1 MADYDTSELGS
12 DATGADEPV
21 DFAAADFGTRAQL
34 LPLLPLT
41 QGVVFPQ
48 MVVTIALET
57 DEAKRAAAAAEQAGR
72 RLILVPRVDGR
83 YAKVGTIAQVEN
95 AGELPNGALAAVIR
109 GVGRARVG
117 TGSVGNEGALHVE
130 VEPVDDPA
138 PTERERELAKEYRTV
153 VETILEHRGARRIGD
168 VLAGV
173 DTPGQLADMAAYAPD
188 LELEQRVELLETID
202 VEARLLLAL
211 SWARETLAELELK
224 DRIRS
229 EVSDGLDQ
237 QQREMLLRR
246 QMDAIRKELGE
257 GDDDAAAEYRARA
270 AEMDLPDSVRAAV
283 DKELDK
289 FERMG
294 AQNPEQAW
302 VRNWLDAVLDLPWG
316 TFVTEDADLDAA
328 RAVLD
333 ADHDGLD
340 DVKERILEFLAVR
353 VLRRERGLGTAA
365 SGRGSGAILG
375 LVGPPGVGK
384 TSLGESVAH
393 ALGRPFV
400 RIAVG
405 GVRDEAEIRGHRRT
419 YVGARAGRI
428 VRALTEAKAMNP
440 VVLIDEVDKLQA
452 GGWSGDPASALL
464 EVLDPAQ
471 NHTFR
476 DHYLELD
483 LDLSDVLFLT
493 TANVFDTIPG
503 PLLDRM
509 EIVQLD
515 GYTADEKVAIAKHHL
530 FPRQREKAG
539 LRDDELAVT
548 DAALHAL
555 VGGWTREAGVRGL
568 ERQLGKI
575 TRKAARKIAGGDATT
590 VVVDVDTLNDYVGR
604 PRFHDEDATR
614 APVPGLATGLA
625 VTGAGGDVLTI
636 EVTAMD
642 GEPGLQVTGQ
652 LGDVMSESAQIA
664 LSFVRANAEE
674 LHVPSGAFDHRKFHL
689 HVPSGAIP
697 KDGPS
702 AGITMT
708 TALASLVTGR
718 PVRPE
723 VAMTGEVTLQGR
735 VLPIGGL
742 KQKVLAAHRAGITD
756 VVMPFDN
763 EPDIDD
769 VPEAVRDA
777 INFHPVRN
785 VREVLAI
792 ALEPEP
798 VVVTAQAA

>member
-1 MADYDTSELGS
+1 MSDTQ
-12 DATGADEPV
+12 T
-21 DFAAADFGTRAQL
+21 QL

-41 QGVVFPQ
+41 QGVVLPQ

-57 DEAKRAAAAAEQAGR
+57 DEAKRAGAAAADAR
-72 RLILVPRVDGR
+72 NLIVLVPRIDGR
-83 YAKVGTIAQVEN
+83 YATVGTIAAIES
-95 AGELPNGALAAVIR
+95 AGDLPNGTRALVIR
-109 GVGRARVG
+109 GVGRARIG
-117 TGSVGNEGALHVE
+117 TGEVGAHGALHVR
-130 VEPVDDPA
+130 VEPVDDTP
-138 PTERERELAKEYRTV
+138 PTTRARELAREYRAV
-153 VETILEHRGARRIGD
+153 VETILEHRGARRIAD

-173 DTPGQLADMAAYAPD
+173 DEPGALADTAGYSPD
-188 LELEQRVELLETID
+188 LTMEQRVELLETID
-202 VEARLLLAL
+202 VETRLELVLAW
-211 SWARETLAELELK
+211 SRSILADLELK
-224 DRIRS
+224 EKIR
-229 EVSDGLDQ
+229 ENVTDDLEA

-257 GDDDAAAEYRARA
+257 GDDDVVAEYRAKFA
-270 AEMDLPDSVRAAV
+270 DMQLPDAVREAV
-283 DKELDK
+283 DKELDR

-302 VRNWLDAVLDLPWG
+302 VRNWLDAVADLPWG
-316 TFVTEDADLDAA
+316 EFADEHSDLREA

-333 ADHDGLD
+333 ADHEGLS
-340 DVKERILEFLAVR
+340 DVKDRILEFLAVR
-353 VLRRERGLGTAA
+353 VLRRERGLGTV
-365 SGRGSGAILG
+365 SGRGSGAILA

-384 TSLGESVAH
+384 TSLGESVAR

-400 RIAVG
+400 RVAVG

-419 YVGARAGRI
+419 YVGARPGRI

-440 VVLIDEVDKLQA
+440 VVLIDEVDKLQS

-483 LDLSDVLFLT
+483 LDLSDVLFLA
-493 TANVFDTIPG
+493 TANMLETIPA

-509 EIVQLD
+509 ELVQLD
-515 GYTADEKVAIAKHHL
+515 GYTEDEKVAIAKHHL

-539 LRDDELAVT
+539 LRDDELAIT
-548 DAALHAL
+548 DAAFHAL
-555 VGGWTREAGVRGL
+555 VSGWTREAGVRDL
-568 ERQLGKI
+568 ERQIGKI
-575 TRKAARKIAGGDATT
+575 TRKAVRKIASGETTT
-590 VVVDVDTLNDYVGR
+590 VTVDDDDLKELVGR
-604 PRFHDEDATR
+604 PRFRNEDASR
-614 APVPGLATGLA
+614 APIPGLATGLA

-636 EVTAMD
+636 EVTSMD
-642 GEPGLQVTGQ
+642 GDTGMQVTGQ

-664 LSFVRANAEE
+664 LSFVRANATE
-674 LHVPSGAFDHRKFHL
+674 LGVPDDAFQHRKFHL

-718 PVRPE
+718 PVKAN
-723 VAMTGEVTLQGR
+723 VGMTGEVTLQGR
-735 VLPIGGL
+735 VLPIGGV
-742 KQKVLAAHRAGITD
+742 KQKLLAAHRAGLTD
-756 VVMPFDN
+756 VVIPIDN
-763 EPDIDD
+763 EPDLDD
-769 VPEAVRDA
+769 VPEQVREQLHV
-777 INFHPVRN
+777 HPVRD

-792 ALEPEP
+792 ALS
-798 VVVTAQAA
+798 

>member
-1 MADYDTSELGS
+1 MTEQDVTHKDFSES
-12 DATGADEPV
+12 
-21 DFAAADFGTRAQL
+21 GTRAEL

-57 DEAKRAAAAAEQAGR
+57 EEAKRAGAAAEQAGR
-72 RLILVPRVDGR
+72 RLILVPKIDDL
-83 YAKVGTIAQVEN
+83 YAKVGTIAKIEN
-95 AGELPNGALAAVIR
+95 AGELPNGTLALVIR

-117 TGSVGNEGALHVE
+117 SGSVGNEGALHVQ
-130 VEPVDDPA
+130 VEPVDEPA
-138 PTERERELAKEYRTV
+138 ATDRARELAKEYRAV
-153 VETILEHRGARRIGD
+153 VETILEKRGAGRIGD

-202 VEARLLLAL
+202 VEARLELAL
-211 SWARETLAELELK
+211 GWARETLATLELK
-224 DRIRS
+224 DRIRN

-257 GDDDAAAEYRARA
+257 GEEDAVAEYRARA
-270 AEMDLPDSVRAAV
+270 DALELPEKVRAAV
-283 DKELDK
+283 NKELDK

-302 VRNWLDAVLDLPWG
+302 VRNWLDAVLDIPWG
-316 TFVTEDADLDAA
+316 TYVTEDADLEAA
-328 RAVLD
+328 RTILD

-384 TSLGESVAH
+384 TSLGESVARS
-393 ALGRPFV
+393 LGRPFV

-428 VRALTEAKAMNP
+428 VHALTEAKAMNP

-452 GGWSGDPASALL
+452 GGWSGDPSSALL

-493 TANVFDTIPG
+493 TANVLDTIPG

-515 GYTADEKVAIAKHHL
+515 GYTEDEKVAIAKHHL

-548 DAALHAL
+548 DEAFHAL
-555 VGGWTREAGVRGL
+555 VAGWTREAGVRNL
-568 ERQLGKI
+568 ERQLGKVV
-575 TRKAARKIAGGDATT
+575 RKAARKVAAGDTDT
-590 VVVDVDTLNDYVGR
+590 VVVDTDTLNDYVGR
-604 PRFHDEDATR
+604 PRFHAEDATR

-642 GEPGLQVTGQ
+642 GESGLQVTGQ

-664 LSFVRANAEE
+664 LSFVRANANE
-674 LHVPSGAFDHRKFHL
+674 LGVPADAFDKRRFHL

-718 PVRPE
+718 PVKPE

-756 VVMPFDN
+756 VVMPIDN

-769 VPEAVRDA
+769 VPEAVRGA
-777 INFHPVRN
+777 ITFHPVRN
-785 VREVLAI
+785 VREVLEI
-792 ALEPEP
+792 AL
-798 VVVTAQAA
+798 A

>member
-1 MADYDTSELGS
+1 MSDTITE
-12 DATGADEPV
+12 
-21 DFAAADFGTRAQL
+21 L

-57 DEAKRAAAAAEQAGR
+57 DEAKHAGAAATEAGDR
-72 RLILVPRVDGR
+72 IVLVPRVDGS
-83 YAKVGTIAQVEN
+83 YARVGTVAAIES
-95 AGELPNGALAAVIR
+95 AGDLPNGTRALVIR

-117 TGSVGNEGALHVE
+117 TGEIGAYGALHVH
-130 VEPVDDPA
+130 VDAVDEPAATPRA
-138 PTERERELAKEYRTV
+138 RELAREYRAV
-153 VETILEHRGARRIGD
+153 VETILEQRGARRIAD

-173 DTPGQLADMAAYAPD
+173 DDPGQLADTAAYSPD
-188 LELEQRVELLETID
+188 LTMEQRVQLLETID
-202 VEARLLLAL
+202 VEERLELAL
-211 SWARETLAELELK
+211 LWAREALADLELK
-224 DRIRS
+224 DKIRT
-229 EVSDGLDQ
+229 EVTDDLDK

-246 QMDAIRKELGE
+246 QLDAIRKELGE
-257 GDDDAAAEYRARA
+257 ADDDIVAEYRAKLA
-270 AEMDLPDSVRAAV
+270 DKALPDAARLAV
-283 DKELDK
+283 DKELDRL
-289 FERMG
+289 ERMG
-294 AQNPEQAW
+294 NQNPEQAW
-302 VRNWLDAVLDLPWG
+302 VRNWLDAVVELPWG
-316 TFVTEDADLDAA
+316 EFSEEHSDLDAA
-328 RAVLD
+328 RAILD
-333 ADHDGLD
+333 ADHEGLA
-340 DVKERILEFLAVR
+340 DVKDRILEFLAVR
-353 VLRRERGLGTAA
+353 VLRRERGLGAV
-365 SGRGSGAILG
+365 SGRGSGAILA

-384 TSLGESVAH
+384 TSLGESVAR

-400 RIAVG
+400 RVAVG

-419 YVGARAGRI
+419 YVGARPGRI

-493 TANVFDTIPG
+493 TANVLETIPA

-509 EIVQLD
+509 ELVQLD
-515 GYTADEKVAIAKHHL
+515 GYTEDEKVSIAKHHL

-539 LRDDELAVT
+539 LRDDELQVT

-555 VGGWTREAGVRGL
+555 VEGWTREAGVRGL

-575 TRKAARKIAGGDATT
+575 TRKATRKIAVAQQQEI
-590 VVVDVDTLNDYVGR
+590 VVDEGDLKEYVGR
-604 PRFHDEDATR
+604 RRFRGDDATR
-614 APVPGLATGLA
+614 AEIPGLATGLA

-636 EVTAMD
+636 EVTSME
-642 GEPGLQVTGQ
+642 GETGMQVTGQ

-664 LSFVRANAEE
+664 LSFVRANADE
-674 LHVPSGAFDHRKFHL
+674 LGVADDAFTHRRFHL
-689 HVPSGAIP
+689 HVPSGAVP

-718 PVRPE
+718 PVK
-723 VAMTGEVTLQGR
+723 AKLGMTGEVTLQGR
-735 VLPIGGL
+735 VLPIGGV
-742 KQKVLAAHRAGITD
+742 KQKLLAAQRAGLTD
-756 VVMPFDN
+756 VIIPADN
-763 EPDIDD
+763 EPDLDD
-769 VPEAVRDA
+769 VPEQVREQLHV
-777 INFHPVRN
+777 HPVHD
-785 VREVLAI
+785 VREVLAF
-792 ALEPEP
+792 AL
-798 VVVTAQAA
+798 A

>member
-1 MADYDTSELGS
+1 MTDNTTDYDTPQFDS
-12 DATGADEPV
+12 DEAGI
-21 DFAAADFGTRAQL
+21 GTET

-57 DEAKRAAAAAEQAGR
+57 DEAKRAGAAAEQAGR
-72 RLILVPRVDGR
+72 RIVLVPRVDGV
-83 YAKVGTIAQVEN
+83 YASVGTIAQIEN
-95 AGELPNGALAAVIR
+95 AGELPNGTLAMVIR
-109 GVGRARVG
+109 GVSRARVG
-117 TGSVGNEGALHVE
+117 SGSVGNEGALHVR
-130 VEPVDDPA
+130 VEPVDDPE
-138 PTERERELAKEYRTV
+138 PTARARELAQEYRVV
-153 VETILEHRGARRIGD
+153 VETILEHRGARRIAD

-202 VEARLLLAL
+202 VEARLELAL
-211 SWARETLAELELK
+211 SWARETLADLELK
-224 DRIRS
+224 DKIRS
-229 EVSDGLDQ
+229 EVTEGIDQ

-246 QMDAIRKELGE
+246 QMDAIRKELGD
-257 GDDDAAAEYRARA
+257 GDDDEAGQYRARA
-270 AEMDLPDSVRAAV
+270 AELDLPESVRAAV
-283 DKELDK
+283 DKELDR

-316 TFVTEDADLDAA
+316 TYVTEDADLDAA
-328 RAVLD
+328 RSVLD
-333 ADHDGLD
+333 TDHDGLD

-384 TSLGESVAH
+384 TSLGESVAR

-419 YVGARAGRI
+419 YVGARPGRI

-493 TANVFDTIPG
+493 TANVLDTIPG

-509 EIVQLD
+509 ELVQLD
-515 GYTADEKVAIAKHHL
+515 GYTEDEKVAIAEHHL

-539 LRDDELAVT
+539 LREDELQVT

-555 VGGWTREAGVRGL
+555 VAGWTREAGVRSL
-568 ERQLGKI
+568 ERQLGKV
-575 TRKAARKIAGGDATT
+575 TRKAARKVAVGETDT
-590 VVVDVDTLNDYVGR
+590 VVVDEDTLNDYVGR
-604 PRFHDEDATR
+604 PRFHAEDATR

-674 LHVPSGAFDHRKFHL
+674 LGVPDGAFDHRRFHL
-689 HVPSGAIP
+689 HVPSGAVP

-718 PVRPE
+718 PVKAG
-723 VAMTGEVTLQGR
+723 VGMTGEVTLQGR

-742 KQKVLAAHRAGITD
+742 KQKVLAAHRAGLTD
-756 VVMPFDN
+756 VVLPIDN
-763 EPDIDD
+763 EPDLDD
-769 VPEAVRDA
+769 VPEAVQAALR
-777 INFHPVRN
+777 FHPVRN
-785 VREVLAI
+785 VREVLEL
-792 ALEPEP
+792 ALD
-798 VVVTAQAA
+798 

>member
-1 MADYDTSELGS
+1 MTDNETTEFDGRRDRAGAGDNTSG
-12 DATGADEPV
+12 V
-21 DFAAADFGTRAQL
+21 DSEL

-57 DEAKRAAAAAEQAGR
+57 DEAKRAGAAAERAGR
-72 RLILVPRVDGR
+72 RLVLVPRVDGR
-83 YAKVGTIAQVEN
+83 YSKVGTIAQIESS
-95 AGELPNGALAAVIR
+95 GELPNGTLALVIR
-109 GVGRARVG
+109 GVVRARVG
-117 TGSVGNEGALHVE
+117 TGVVGNEGALHVE
-130 VEPVDDPA
+130 VEPVEDA
-138 PTERERELAKEYRTV
+138 TPTARSRELAKEYRAV
-153 VETILEHRGARRIGD
+153 VETILKHRGARRIAD

-173 DTPGQLADMAAYAPD
+173 DTPGQQADMAAYAPD
-188 LELEQRVELLETID
+188 LELEQRVQLLETID
-202 VEARLLLAL
+202 VEARLGLAL
-211 SWARETLAELELK
+211 AWARETLADLELK
-224 DRIRS
+224 DRIRN

-257 GDDDAAAEYRARA
+257 SDDDAAGEYRTRLASI
-270 AEMDLPDSVRAAV
+270 ELPEAVRAAV
-283 DKELDK
+283 EKELDR

-316 TFVTEDADLDAA
+316 TYVTEHADLGGA
-328 RAVLD
+328 RDVLD

-340 DVKERILEFLAVR
+340 DVKDRILEFLAVR
-353 VLRRERGLGTAA
+353 VLRRERGLETAA

-384 TSLGESVAH
+384 TSLGESVAR

-419 YVGARAGRI
+419 YVGSRPGRI

-493 TANVFDTIPG
+493 TANVLETIPA

-515 GYTADEKVAIAKHHL
+515 GYTEDEKVAIAKHHL
-530 FPRQREKAG
+530 FPRQRERAG
-539 LRDDELAVT
+539 LRADELEVT

-555 VGGWTREAGVRGL
+555 VAGWTREAGVRNL
-568 ERQLGKI
+568 ERQLGKVA
-575 TRKAARKIAGGDATT
+575 RKAARRIAAGEAET
-590 VVVDVDTLNDYVGR
+590 VVVDADSLNDYVGR
-604 PRFHDEDATR
+604 PRFHAEDATR
-614 APVPGLATGLA
+614 APIPGLATGLA

-636 EVTAMD
+636 EVTAME
-642 GEPGLQVTGQ
+642 GESGLQVTGQ

-664 LSFVRANAEE
+664 LSFVRANADE
-674 LHVPSGAFDHRKFHL
+674 LGVPSDAFEHRRFHL
-689 HVPSGAIP
+689 HVPSGAVP

-718 PVRPE
+718 AVKPGVG
-723 VAMTGEVTLQGR
+723 MTGEVTLQGR

-742 KQKVLAAHRAGITD
+742 KQKALAAHRAGLTD
-756 VVMPFDN
+756 VVMPIDN
-763 EPDIDD
+763 EPDLDD
-769 VPEAVRDA
+769 VPEAVREQVR
-777 INFHPVRN
+777 FHPVRN
-785 VREVLAI
+785 VREVLEL
-792 ALEPEP
+792 AL
-798 VVVTAQAA
+798 T

>member
-1 MADYDTSELGS
+1 MSDTQ
-12 DATGADEPV
+12 T
-21 DFAAADFGTRAQL
+21 QL

-41 QGVVFPQ
+41 QGVVLPQ

-57 DEAKRAAAAAEQAGR
+57 DEAQRAGAAAAAAGN
-72 RLILVPRVDGR
+72 RLVLVPRIDGR
-83 YAKVGTIAQVEN
+83 YATVGTVAAIESS
-95 AGELPNGALAAVIR
+95 GDLPNGTRALVIR
-109 GVGRARVG
+109 GVGRARIG
-117 TGSVGNEGALHVE
+117 TGEIGAHGALHVRTE
-130 VEPVDDPA
+130 TVDEPA
-138 PTERERELAKEYRTV
+138 PTPRARELAREYRAV
-153 VETILEHRGARRIGD
+153 VENILEHRGARRVAD

-173 DTPGQLADMAAYAPD
+173 DDPSQLADTAAYSPD
-188 LELEQRVELLETID
+188 LTMEQRVELLETID
-202 VEARLLLAL
+202 VEVRLELVVAWSRAILAD
-211 SWARETLAELELK
+211 LELK
-224 DRIRS
+224 EKIR
-229 EVSDGLDQ
+229 EDVTEDLDK

-246 QMDAIRKELGE
+246 QMDAIRKELGD
-257 GDDDAAAEYRARA
+257 GDDDVVAEYRAKF
-270 AEMDLPDSVRAAV
+270 AEMDLPDAVRTAV
-283 DKELDK
+283 DKELDR

-302 VRNWLDAVLDLPWG
+302 VRNWLDTVAELPWG
-316 TFVTEDADLDAA
+316 TFADESSDLGAA

-333 ADHDGLD
+333 ADHEGLG
-340 DVKERILEFLAVR
+340 DVKDRILEFLAVR
-353 VLRRERGLGTAA
+353 VLRRERGLGTV
-365 SGRGSGAILG
+365 SGRGSGAILA

-384 TSLGESVAH
+384 TSLGESVAR

-400 RIAVG
+400 RVAVG

-428 VRALTEAKAMNP
+428 VRALTEAGAMNP

-483 LDLSDVLFLT
+483 LDLSDVLFLA
-493 TANVFDTIPG
+493 TANVLETIPA

-509 EIVQLD
+509 ELVQLD
-515 GYTADEKVAIAKHHL
+515 GYTEDEKVAIAKHHL

-539 LRDDELAVT
+539 LRDGELTVT
-548 DAALHAL
+548 DAAFHAL
-555 VGGWTREAGVRGL
+555 VSGWTREAGVRNL
-568 ERQLGKI
+568 ERQIGKI
-575 TRKAARKIAGGDATT
+575 TRKAVTKIASGATEHVT
-590 VVVDVDTLNDYVGR
+590 VDEPDLKEFVGR
-604 PRFHDEDATR
+604 PRFHNEDATR
-614 APVPGLATGLA
+614 APIPGLATGLA

-642 GEPGLQVTGQ
+642 GDPGLQVTGQ

-664 LSFVRANAEE
+664 LSFVRANATE
-674 LHVPSGAFDHRKFHL
+674 LGVPVDAFEHRRFHL

-718 PVRPE
+718 PVKPN
-723 VAMTGEVTLQGR
+723 VGMTGEVTLQGR

-742 KQKVLAAHRAGITD
+742 KQKLLAAQRAGLTD
-756 VVMPFDN
+756 VVIPVDN
-763 EPDIDD
+763 EPDLDD
-769 VPEAVRDA
+769 VPEQVRDLVTV
-777 INFHPVRN
+777 HPVRD

-792 ALEPEP
+792 ALS
-798 VVVTAQAA
+798 